1 MSGPDTNIQWFIARD
16 GKQHGPISDIEIR
29 KLVELSHLKP
39 TDLVWCQG
47 FSDWRSAGSVFPI
60 VEAQPAPAPAPQA
73 AAPSS
78 ASHTAPPAP
87 DNGQG
92 PGQGQGPGPSA
103 GPSPGPGP
111 SPAGLSGTAGPSP
124 GGPASPGGPGPS
136 HPAQGHQGPQAG
148 HPNPS
153 PMKGPGPA
161 GANPQQPYSP
171 FGGAQPGPRPAAPID
186 TRSTPTRPLGSPV
199 APGPFTAPSAASGP
213 APGPAGPGP
222 AGPRPGPGP
231 GLTPGLGAMPGPA
244 QRSTTDMRRP
254 SEISAPARAPA
265 HDAGGKRRGLLIAA
279 GLLTMTAA
287 GAWIAS
293 QHKEAIFAFVQSTE
307 DADKPTGEAQQAAA
321 TASLP
326 SPPAQPKETATAT
339 PVAAVAPAP
348 DEMDRKL
355 QARTMWVTVKQQL
368 PEVYQE
374 IVTQAARLT
383 AEGKP
388 QADVTAFLVTEL
400 VKMRRENAQHA
411 LAASTAR
418 HKELAAAFLANLN
431 ELSRESGDG
440 CYEFISRGEN
450 SQAIL
455 SRIEDPARSTEI
467 EAQVVAIVQAIVE
480 GKAQPASHPAPVKQ
494 DYDVLAGELGRLGW
508 TQADMQLF
516 ANPKELAKAPRARVC
531 SMLKDW
537 FTAHLAIQDPS
548 TQERLLFETLK
559 PVVAG

>member
-60 VEAQPAPAPAPQA
+60 VEAASQPAPQA
-73 AAPSS
+73 AAAPHG
-78 ASHTAPPAP
+78 ASPA
-87 DNGQG
+87 
-92 PGQGQGPGPSA
+92 
-103 GPSPGPGP
+103 PGPGP
-111 SPAGLSGTAGPSP
+111 GPAATPSPGQGPSPASPAGSTPGSASP
-124 GGPASPGGPGPS
+124 GGPAASHLAPS
-136 HPAQGHQGPQAG
+136 HPTPQAG
-148 HPNPS
+148 GHPSHAPN

-161 GANPQQPYSP
+161 PGSAQQPYSP
-171 FGGAQPGPRPAAPID
+171 FGGTQPGPRSGGPID
-186 TRSTPTRPLGSPV
+186 ARPAPTRPLGSPV
-199 APGPFTAPSAASGP
+199 APGPFTTPGAGP
-213 APGPAGPGP
+213 APSSSHASGHGPGHAPGHGPGP
-222 AGPRPGPGP
+222 GPGQSPGP
-231 GLTPGLGAMPGPA
+231 GLTPGLGAMPGPGPRPTA
-244 QRSTTDMRRP
+244 DMRRP
-254 SEISAPARAPA
+254 SDISVPPRAPERA
-265 HDAGGKRRGLLIAA
+265 SGGKRRGLVIAA
-279 GLLTMTAA
+279 GLISMTAA
-287 GAWIAS
+287 GAWLAS
-293 QHKEAIFAFVQSTE
+293 QHKEAIFAFVQSAE
-307 DADKPTGEAQQAAA
+307 DADKPAGEPQQAGA

-326 SPPAQPKETATAT
+326 TPPKQPEATATAT

-355 QARTMWVTVKQQL
+355 QARPMWVTVKQQL
-368 PEVYQE
+368 PEIYQA
-374 IVTQAARLT
+374 IVTQAARMT

-388 QADVTAFLVTEL
+388 QAEVTAFLVTEL

-455 SRIEDPARSTEI
+455 SRIDDPARSTQI

>member
-60 VEAQPAPAPAPQA
+60 VEASPAPQPAPQA
-73 AAPSS
+73 GAPSS
-78 ASHTAPPAP
+78 APHATSPA
-87 DNGQG
+87 
-92 PGQGQGPGPSA
+92 PGQGQGPGQGPGPTA

-111 SPAGLSGTAGPSP
+111 SPAGPSAMGAPSP
-124 GGPASPGGPGPS
+124 GGPTPGHPGPQ
-136 HPAQGHQGPQAG
+136 PGG
-148 HPNPS
+148 HPNPAAA
-153 PMKGPGPA
+153 PMRGAGPA

-171 FGGAQPGPRPAAPID
+171 FGGTQPGPRPTAPID
-186 TRSTPTRPLGSPV
+186 TRAAPTRPLGSPI
-199 APGPFTAPSAASGP
+199 APGPFTAPSPGSGP

-222 AGPRPGPGP
+222 GPSPGPGP
-231 GLTPGLGAMPGPA
+231 GLTPGLGAMPGQG
-244 QRSTTDMRRP
+244 QRPTTDMRRP
-254 SEISAPARAPA
+254 SEISVPARASA
-265 HDAGGKRRGLLIAA
+265 QDAGGKRRGLFIAA
-279 GLLTMTAA
+279 GLITMTAA
-287 GAWIAS
+287 GAWLAS
-293 QHKEAIFAFVQSTE
+293 QHKEAIFAFVQSAE
-307 DADKPTGEAQQAAA
+307 DADKPADEPQQAAA
-321 TASLP
+321 ASLP
-326 SPPAQPKETATAT
+326 AAKPPAETATAT

-368 PEVYQE
+368 PEIYQG
-374 IVTQAARLT
+374 IVAQAARMT

-388 QADVTAFLVTEL
+388 QSDVTAFLVTEL

-455 SRIEDPARSTEI
+455 SRIDDPARSTQI